1 MNNSFPFLAVV
12 GVDKPGVGLVDE
24 RKVINDEFSP
34 GGEMTT
40 LRAVATE
47 SGEESLAREAALIH
61 SDKVAKPA

>member
-40 LRAVATE
+40 LGAVATE
-47 SGEESLAREAALIH
+47 SGE
-61 SDKVAKPA
+61 